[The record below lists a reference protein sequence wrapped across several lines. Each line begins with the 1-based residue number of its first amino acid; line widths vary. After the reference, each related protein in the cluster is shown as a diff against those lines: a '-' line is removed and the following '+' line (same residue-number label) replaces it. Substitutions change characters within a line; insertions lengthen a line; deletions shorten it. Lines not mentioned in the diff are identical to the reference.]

1 MTERHAE
8 IVIGAGPAG
17 LAVAAELLRHGREP
31 LVLER
36 AARVGESWRNRYD
49 CLRLNTAR
57 WWSSLPGLE
66 IPRRFGT
73 WASAADYARYLE
85 LYVEHHEL
93 DVRHGVAVQ
102 RISPRTSEW
111 LIQTS
116 TVEIEADNVIVATG
130 YDHEPFIPA
139 WPGRA
144 GFTGE
149 LIHSSAYRNAQ
160 RFAGLSVLV
169 VGAGNSG
176 SDIAVDLV
184 RGGASNVSVSV
195 RTSPQIV
202 PRTVGGIP
210 MQTVAVAARPLP
222 GWVGDSAVRLVQRFV
237 HGDLSTHGLPAPRE
251 GLSTQFQRADV
262 VPVIDVEFVSRVKR
276 GELKIVAAVSAF
288 EGESVEL
295 ADRSSIRP
303 DAVVAAT
310 GYRRGLEGLVG
321 HRGVLDERGRPMTD
335 HTVPGLYFAGY
346 TNPLSGNLRELGIH
360 ARRIGYQIAR
370 SQSHAN
376 QRTRQPKFVRVVNS
390 LVRSLSNTD

>member
-1 MTERHAE
+1 
-8 IVIGAGPAG
+8 
-17 LAVAAELLRHGREP
+17 
-31 LVLER
+31 
-36 AARVGESWRNRYD
+36 
-49 CLRLNTAR
+49 
-57 WWSSLPGLE
+57 
-66 IPRRFGT
+66 
-73 WASAADYARYLE
+73 
-85 LYVEHHEL
+85 VEHHEL

-130 YDHEPFIPA
+130 YDREPFIPA

-176 SDIAVDLV
+176 SDIGVDLV
-184 RGGASNVSVSV
+184 LGGASNVWVSV

-222 GWVGDSAVRLVQRFV
+222 RCIGDSAVGLVQRFV
-237 HGDLSTHGLPAPRE
+237 HGDLSRHGLPAPRE

-262 VPVIDVEFVSRVKR
+262 VPAIDVEFVSRVKR

-288 EGESVEL
+288 EGESVEQIEHH
-295 ADRSSIRP
+295 ARRSCGGHR
-303 DAVVAAT
+303 D
-310 GYRRGLEGLVG
+310 RRGLGRLVG
-321 HRGVLDERGRPMTD
+321 HLGVLDERGRPMTD
-335 HTVPGLYFAGY
+335 HSVAGLYFAGY
-346 TNPLSGNLRELGIH
+346 ANPLSGNLRELGIH

-376 QRTRQPKFVRVVNS
+376 QPIRQPEFVRVVNS

>member
-1 MTERHAE
+1 MRRPQ
-8 IVIGAGPAG
+8 G
-17 LAVAAELLRHGREP
+17 
-31 LVLER
+31 
-36 AARVGESWRNRYD
+36 
-49 CLRLNTAR
+49 
-57 WWSSLPGLE
+57 SS
-66 IPRRFGT
+66 RRT
-73 WASAADYARYLE
+73 
-85 LYVEHHEL
+85 
-93 DVRHGVAVQ
+93 
-102 RISPRTSEW
+102 
-111 LIQTS
+111 
-116 TVEIEADNVIVATG
+116 
-130 YDHEPFIPA
+130 
-139 WPGRA
+139 
-144 GFTGE
+144 
-149 LIHSSAYRNAQ
+149 
-160 RFAGLSVLV
+160 
-169 VGAGNSG
+169 
-176 SDIAVDLV
+176 
-184 RGGASNVSVSV
+184 
-195 RTSPQIV
+195 
-202 PRTVGGIP
+202 
-210 MQTVAVAARPLP
+210 
-222 GWVGDSAVRLVQRFV
+222 
-237 HGDLSTHGLPAPRE
+237 DLSRHGLPAPRE